1 MGLLGPGARLWR
13 LLDDLASDGI
23 RPAAAD
29 LAKLHGPAGLGIGAE
44 GPLEIAW
51 SILTEVMAI
60 RNEGAGGFRGT
71 RVRAGEVP

>member
-1 MGLLGPGARLWR
+1 MGLLGPGARLRR

-29 LAKLHGPAGLGIGAE
+29 LAKLHGPAGLGIGE
-44 GPLEIAW
+44 GQLEIAW
-51 SILTEVMAI
+51 SILTEIMAI